1 MRLNNHVA
9 IVTGGA
15 REIGLVISD
24 TLVKEGCALIIA
36 DKDGVAAD
44 SAALE
49 LAKKYER
56 DVKGLCVDVSN
67 EDQVKYLFQEA
78 KRIFGKVTIL
88 VNNAGIMGP
97 VNETQNID
105 VEEWDATM
113 TINLR
118 SMFLCS
124 KHVIP
129 IMKEQRSGNIINIA
143 SVTGKRP
150 LPLRLAYAT
159 SKMGVIGF
167 TRSLAAEIGQYGI
180 RVNSVCPGSVIGS
193 RQKHV
198 FEGIMKATGKSFEE
212 VAREK
217 AEVAALKAF
226 VDPKYIANLVS
237 FLCSDDSWAITG
249 QDINVCAGAVMY

>member
-1 MRLNNHVA
+1 MGLHGHVA

-24 TLVKEGCALIIA
+24 TLVRDGCELIIA
-36 DKDGVAAD
+36 DKDGAAAEE
-44 SAALE
+44 AASS

-56 DVKGLCVDVSN
+56 KVQGLCVDVSD
-67 EDQVKYLFQEA
+67 EVQVAHLFDEA
-78 KRIFGKVTIL
+78 KRIFGKVTVL

-97 VNETQNID
+97 VDETQNIEVKDWD
-105 VEEWDATM
+105 VTM
-113 TINLR
+113 SINLR
-118 SMFLCS
+118 GMFLCS

-129 IMKEQRSGNIINIA
+129 IMREQKSGNIINIA

-180 RVNSVCPGSVIGS
+180 RVNSVCPGSVTGS

-198 FEGIMKATGKSFEE
+198 FEGIMKATGKSFEQ
-212 VAREK
+212 VAKEK
-217 AEVAALKAF
+217 AEVAALRAF

-249 QDINVCAGAVMY
+249 QDINVCAGAVMF

>member
-1 MRLNNHVA
+1 MRLHDHVA

-15 REIGLVISD
+15 REIGFVISD
-24 TLVKEGCALIIA
+24 ALVQDGCDLIIA
-36 DKDGVAAD
+36 DKDGTAAD
-44 SAALE
+44 RAASE
-49 LAKKYER
+49 LAEKYGR
-56 DVKGLCVDVSN
+56 NVQGICVDVSD
-67 EDQVKYLFQEA
+67 EVQVSHLFDEA
-78 KRIFGKVTIL
+78 TNLFGKVTIL

-97 VNETQNID
+97 VDETQNID
-105 VEEWDATM
+105 VKDWDATM
-113 TINLR
+113 NINLR
-118 SMFLCS
+118 GMFLCS

-129 IMKEQRSGNIINIA
+129 IMKEQKSGNIVNIA

-198 FEGIMKATGKSFEE
+198 FEGIMKATGKSYEE
-212 VAREK
+212 VAKDK
-217 AEVAALKAF
+217 AEVAALKSF

-249 QDINVCAGAVMY
+249 QDINVCAGAVMF